1 MEEKTP
7 AILFGYT
14 PVMSNVY
21 PDRLRK
27 EIGREVSWL
36 RMMDEVP
43 VPAPDGSWEG
53 VLPEETEVI
62 FTTWGMPR
70 LTGPFLD
77 ALPRLKAVFYAAG
90 SVRGI
95 VTEASWKRGIR
106 IFSAARANAVP
117 VAEFTVAQ
125 IVLGLKQTKRLR
137 MRTAGDWEKSEA
149 AKLTMQGNYRTRV
162 GLISYGAIARLVRQ
176 KLRVFEHEVWVY
188 DPFLT
193 EEEADEEGIH
203 LCSLETLFAECPVV
217 SLHAPLL
224 EATRGMVRGH
234 HFRSMLPDGVFINT
248 SRGAIVDQDELV
260 EAMRERPDLTAVL
273 DVLREEPPTE
283 GDPVFD
289 LPNIWVYP
297 HLAGSMGL
305 ECERMGRMIFS
316 AFQAFRDGGNTP
328 LEVTEEDMDRMA

>member
-7 AILFGYT
+7 AILFGHT
-14 PVMSNVY
+14 PVMPNVY
-21 PDRLRK
+21 PDSLRK
-27 EIGREVSWL
+27 EIGNEVTWL

-43 VPAPDGSWEG
+43 APAADDSWAG

-62 FTTWGMPR
+62 FSTWGMPR
-70 LTGPFLD
+70 LTPQFLGS
-77 ALPRLKAVFYAAG
+77 LPRLKAVFYAAG
-90 SVRGI
+90 SVRGF
-95 VTEASWKRGIR
+95 VTDASWRRGIR

-125 IVLGLKQTKRLR
+125 IVLGLKQTKRHR
-137 MRTAGDWEKSEA
+137 VRTSGDWNRSEE

-162 GLISYGAIARLVRQ
+162 GLISYGSIARLVRQ
-176 KLRVFEHEVWVY
+176 KLRAFEHEVRVY

-193 EEEADEEGIH
+193 QEEADEEGIH

-224 EATRGMVRGH
+224 DSTRGMVRGC
-234 HFRSMLPDGVFINT
+234 HFRSMHPDGLFINT

-260 EAMRERPDLTAVL
+260 EVMRERPDLTAVL
-273 DVLREEPPTE
+273 DVLRKEPPAE
-283 GDPVFD
+283 GDPVLE

-316 AFQAFRDGGNTP
+316 AFQAFRDGQDTP
-328 LEVTEEDMDRMA
+328 LEVSEGDMDRMA